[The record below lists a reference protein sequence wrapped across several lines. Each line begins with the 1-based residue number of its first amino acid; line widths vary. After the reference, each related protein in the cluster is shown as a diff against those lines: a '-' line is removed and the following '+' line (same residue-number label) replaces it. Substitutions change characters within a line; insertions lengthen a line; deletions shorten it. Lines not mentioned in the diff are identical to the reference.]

1 MSDTTIGAQGEKP
14 DIAFWAWFGLRFLFG
29 VLATLVILAAWV
41 FTMPEPTRS
50 NLLHYW
56 MSVRI
61 PAPGFDPSP
70 LLRAPL
76 SVQVHVAGAMTAF
89 FVGIVI
95 FLLPKG
101 TGFHRL
107 LGWTWVSSMIIVAA
121 TSVAMMVDFGN
132 GVNPLHAFTAI
143 TVISLW
149 SGLAGIRRGD
159 VRRHAASMTGLY
171 VGGLI
176 IAGLFAFIP
185 GRLMWTIVF
194 GG

>member
-1 MSDTTIGAQGEKP
+1 MADTTAAVRGEMP
-14 DIAFWAWFGLRFLFG
+14 DGAFWAGFGRRVLFG
-29 VLATLVILAAWV
+29 IVVTLVILAAWV
-41 FTMPEPTRS
+41 FTMPEPSRS
-50 NLLHYW
+50 NMLHYW
-56 MSVRI
+56 MSVHV
-61 PAPGFDPSP
+61 PAPHFDPSP
-70 LLRAPL
+70 ILRAPL
-76 SVQVHVAGAMTAF
+76 SVQVHVAGALTALV
-89 FVGIVI
+89 VGMVI

-132 GVNPLHAFTAI
+132 GVNALHAFTAI
-143 TVISLW
+143 TVVSLW
-149 SGLAGIRRGD
+149 GGLAGIRRGD

-185 GRLMWTIVF
+185 GRIMWNVVF